1 MGADADALDLGVEV
15 ATCWLRVRTACCR
28 AGSIRRRGTRLE
40 SEQSLLWRRFAEGG
54 QRVGALHEAEYFLCT
69 AFICQAFNCA

>member
-28 AGSIRRRGTRLE
+28 AGSIDGEVRVLN
-40 SEQSLLWRRFAEGG
+40 QSNRCSGADLLRVVSVSAPSMKLSIFYA
-54 QRVGALHEAEYFLCT
+54 QR
-69 AFICQAFNCA
+69 